1 MTGETSSHWKGV
13 PISTTMDR
21 DTRQNEHS
29 LKPLE
34 GRPLTFGTGVERI
47 GDESLTRDDSGFVHG
62 KMCPFR

>member
-1 MTGETSSHWKGV
+1 
-13 PISTTMDR
+13 MDR

-62 KMCPFR
+62 KMCPFRWRLPL